1 MGIDRNYILYR
12 GGINVSSNPVRKIKR
27 RGKKE
32 RLAYYRAFCDFI
44 NKQKL
49 PKRFLFAF
57 HAIKG
62 DL

>member
-1 MGIDRNYILYR
+1 M
-12 GGINVSSNPVRKIKR
+12 SSNPVRKIKR

-44 NKQKL
+44 NKQKFL
-49 PKRFLFAF
+49 KRFSFAV